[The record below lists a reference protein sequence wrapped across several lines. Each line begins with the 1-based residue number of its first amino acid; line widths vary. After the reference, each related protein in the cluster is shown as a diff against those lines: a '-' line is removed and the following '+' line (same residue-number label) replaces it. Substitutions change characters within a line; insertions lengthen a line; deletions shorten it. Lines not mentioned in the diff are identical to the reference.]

1 VDYEVTITPLAL
13 RDLEKIRR
21 YIAEDNPLAAD
32 SFCQKLLDE
41 AEALKTFPARGGVVP
56 ERKGLRMNVL
66 TPYLILYQINEA
78 KKRVQVVRFW
88 HGARYRH
95 SIRH

>member
-21 YIAEDNPLAAD
+21 YIAEDNSLAAD

-41 AEALKTFPARGGVVP
+41 AEALKTFPARGGGRP
-56 ERKGLRMNVL
+56 GTQRAADECGKALLDPLSNQRG
-66 TPYLILYQINEA
+66 
-78 KKRVQVVRFW
+78 
-88 HGARYRH
+88 
-95 SIRH
+95 

>member
-41 AEALKTFPARGGVVP
+41 AEALKTFPARECVNSLLDPLSDQRG
-56 ERKGLRMNVL
+56 
-66 TPYLILYQINEA
+66 
-78 KKRVQVVRFW
+78 
-88 HGARYRH
+88 
-95 SIRH
+95 